1 MCLSVSVL
9 GTVRGR
15 SLVKQDVSLC
25 ADGVV
30 KKKRRKAGSRGS
42 NFTEGWVE
50 FPDKRIAKRV
60 ASALHNTPM
69 GNKKHH
75 RFHSDLWSMKVGG
88 LVWCWVCPGP
98 VCSLVV
104 VHAQCRCVTVCS
116 FVYCVNVFNS
126 LFMCNSVLMCV
137 TVRDGKNN

>member
-1 MCLSVSVL
+1 M
-9 GTVRGR
+9 
-15 SLVKQDVSLC
+15 
-25 ADGVV
+25 V

-75 RFHSDLWSMKVGG
+75 RFHSDLWSMKVGS
-88 LVWCWVCPGP
+88 LVCVHARCDIMLMYYTFIM
-98 VCSLVV
+98 VCS
-104 VHAQCRCVTVCS
+104 CV
-116 FVYCVNVFNS
+116 
-126 LFMCNSVLMCV
+126 
-137 TVRDGKNN
+137 